1 MSHFVTCPSGNV
13 YSKMIDAGLLA
24 NYYGT
29 SITSLGSIQIF
40 RVPHLRTEAASRF
53 CSFNETIFQIV
64 SSKLRGSRKYFRCAF
79 VREMRLSAWML
90 VALSEQMFGDK
101 TEQLQLR
108 RTVQSYRMYTYGSAS
123 EGNDTVVQLYVYTY
137 VPVVVP
143 SYLRRKETSVWRY
156 HNILFLSYVIV
167 HVRVLYVYTR
177 WYLLKFRHWV
187 NTVVYCTCTWTR
199 TWLPAKK
206 VNK

>member
-1 MSHFVTCPSGNV
+1 
-13 YSKMIDAGLLA
+13 MIDAGLLA

-123 EGNDTVVQLYVYTY
+123 EGNDTVVQLHVYTY
-137 VPVVVP
+137 VPVGP
-143 SYLRRKETSVWRY
+143 SCTFEGKKLPYEDIIIFYFYPTVCYCTRSPTCTR
-156 HNILFLSYVIV
+156 
-167 HVRVLYVYTR
+167 YTR

-187 NTVVYCTCTWTR
+187 NTVVYCSPTCTWTR